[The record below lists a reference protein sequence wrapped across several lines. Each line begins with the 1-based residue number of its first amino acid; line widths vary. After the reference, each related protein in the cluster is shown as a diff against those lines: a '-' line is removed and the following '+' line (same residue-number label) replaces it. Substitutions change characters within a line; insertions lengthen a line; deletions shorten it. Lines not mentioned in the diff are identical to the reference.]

1 MHCFY
6 HQSIPAIGICKH
18 CSKGICS
25 ECAADLGHGLACK
38 GKHEQEVE
46 NVQAM
51 ISRATQVQSTNT
63 TYKYMSP
70 IFFLVIGSIFFC
82 SGLFL
87 NNRSS
92 TFTMILGAA
101 FLIYSAYLFV
111 VVRSAYK

>member
-18 CSKGICS
+18 CGKGICN
-25 ECAADLGHGLACK
+25 ECTADLGHGLACK

-46 NVQAM
+46 DVKAM
-51 ISRATQVQSTNT
+51 ISRATQVQSTNK

-70 IFFLVIGSIFFC
+70 IFFLVIGSIFVG
-82 SGLFL
+82 SGFFL
-87 NNRSS
+87 SSRSS
-92 TFTMILGAA
+92 NFSMILGAA
-101 FLIYSAYLFV
+101 FLIYSVYLFA